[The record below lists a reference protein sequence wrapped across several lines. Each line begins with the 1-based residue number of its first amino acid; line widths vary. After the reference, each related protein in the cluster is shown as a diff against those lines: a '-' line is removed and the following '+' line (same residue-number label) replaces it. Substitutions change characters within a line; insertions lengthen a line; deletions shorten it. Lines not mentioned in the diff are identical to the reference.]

1 MQFNHQQT
9 TDINMSQWFEDDL
22 HLIERTIN
30 VGFFYYGPRLWMVG
44 EVEPLK
50 ALESEETRKAVL
62 ERILK
67 GYPVKI
73 LRPGESFYRLRVGPA
88 APENGAEYDSPP
100 KPSDDPGRLDSVDL
114 RVMYGSQD
122 LQVCIHE
129 CRVTAD
135 DDVFVATLAPKQD
148 LKLLDLTELL
158 TEEQVTEFESLDMAV
173 HMLFLAGKHSYPIAR
188 EIALAAQRGGFDG
201 VLYPSYFSM
210 LRSGGIPFE
219 TLTGISHR
227 RIPKFAGRERAKIIP
242 NIAIFGRPISEKKV
256 EVTSINRL
264 MLARVE
270 YEVRFGPVGY
280 QLSCT
285 RFC

>member
-1 MQFNHQQT
+1 VREHFC
-9 TDINMSQWFEDDL
+9 
-22 HLIERTIN
+22 ER
-30 VGFFYYGPRLWMVG
+30 L
-44 EVEPLK
+44 
-50 ALESEETRKAVL
+50 
-62 ERILK
+62 
-67 GYPVKI
+67 
-73 LRPGESFYRLRVGPA
+73 
-88 APENGAEYDSPP
+88 
-100 KPSDDPGRLDSVDL
+100 
-114 RVMYGSQD
+114 
-122 LQVCIHE
+122 
-129 CRVTAD
+129 
-135 DDVFVATLAPKQD
+135 
-148 LKLLDLTELL
+148 
-158 TEEQVTEFESLDMAV
+158 TEFESLDMAV

-280 QLSCT
+280 QWIEDESKAMEA
-285 RFC
+285 